1 MYSDKEILKVSHYF
15 RINNNIFLNHMEFF
29 DNLEPLL
36 RSFWYIAIPVSFV
49 FLIQT
54 VMTFVGTDAQD
65 GLSADFDGDF
75 DSDGPMQVF
84 SLRNLINFLLG
95 FSWTGISFYGIIT
108 SKIGLILASTFVG
121 AFFVFVFFLIIKQIQ
136 KLSEDNSFRI
146 SDTLGKN
153 AEVYLTIPANK
164 LGFGKVLI
172 SVKGSNHEL
181 PAVSSGDLIPTGS
194 LVKVIKIENNN
205 LLIVQKI

>member
-1 MYSDKEILKVSHYF
+1 
-15 RINNNIFLNHMEFF
+15 MEFF

-36 RSFWYIAIPVSFV
+36 RSFWYLAIPVSLV

-54 VMTFVGTDAQD
+54 VMTFVGADAQD

-108 SKIGLILASTFVG
+108 NKIGLILASTFVG
-121 AFFVFVFFLIIKQIQ
+121 AFFVFVFFLIIRQIR

-164 LGFGKVLI
+164 SGFGKVLI

-181 PAVSSGDLIPTGS
+181 QAVSSGDLIPTGS
-194 LVKVIKIENNN
+194 MVKVIQIENNN